1 MSVAPFQP
9 SEEDWTRIIEN
20 QRWLNE
26 LSAKERRQEEQER
39 LQAEEEER
47 AYQLWRNSMG
57 TPAYDPTSPAY
68 LPSSLASAQEA
79 EEKEKAWQEEHH
91 RLLHDEKEI
100 EKRKESLAFVQNLV
114 RLMDSDAA
122 NRERERQAAIA
133 SVRAA
138 FEHGLERT
146 GYGPFKE
153 DMIIAHAECNLMYPP
168 HTKEWNLKFDKYDVV
183 KNYRAWCWNKM
194 HGSISKGW

>member
-9 SEEDWTRIIEN
+9 SEEDWERIIEN

-26 LSAKERRQEEQER
+26 LSAKEQRQEEQER
-39 LQAEEEER
+39 LEAEEEER

-68 LPSSLASAQEA
+68 SSASAHAAQEA
-79 EEKEKAWQEEHH
+79 EQKAWQEEHH

-100 EKRKESLAFVQNLV
+100 AKRKENFAFVQNLV

-133 SVRAA
+133 AVRAS

-183 KNYRAWCWNKM
+183 KEWRAWCWNKM

>member
-1 MSVAPFQP
+1 M
-9 SEEDWTRIIEN
+9 
-20 QRWLNE
+20 
-26 LSAKERRQEEQER
+26 ERA
-39 LQAEEEER
+39 AEEEER
-47 AYQLWRNSMG
+47 AYQVWRDSMG

-68 LPSSLASAQEA
+68 LPTSQPCQEEHEPTHAPLASNEPLKHSWAQASAHAAQEA
-79 EEKEKAWQEEHH
+79 EKKELAWQQEHH

-100 EKRKESLAFVQNLV
+100 AKRKENLAFVQNLV
-114 RLMDSDAA
+114 RLMDSDALK
-122 NRERERQAAIA
+122 REEERQAAIA

>member
-1 MSVAPFQP
+1 M
-9 SEEDWTRIIEN
+9 SEEEYCERIIEN

-26 LSAKERRQEEQER
+26 LSAKEQRQEEQER
-39 LQAEEEER
+39 LEAEEEER

-68 LPSSLASAQEA
+68 SSASA
-79 EEKEKAWQEEHH
+79 H
-91 RLLHDEKEI
+91 
-100 EKRKESLAFVQNLV
+100 
-114 RLMDSDAA
+114 AA

-133 SVRAA
+133 AVRAS

-153 DMIIAHAECNLMYPP
+153 DMIVAHAECNLMYPP

-183 KNYRAWCWNKM
+183 KEWRAWCWNKM

>member
-1 MSVAPFQP
+1 MSVPPNCQM
-9 SEEDWTRIIEN
+9 SEEEYLELFIEN

-26 LSAKERRQEEQER
+26 LSAKEQRQEEQER
-39 LQAEEEER
+39 LEAEEEER

-68 LPSSLASAQEA
+68 LPTSLASAHAAQEA
-79 EEKEKAWQEEHH
+79 
-91 RLLHDEKEI
+91 
-100 EKRKESLAFVQNLV
+100 
-114 RLMDSDAA
+114 
-122 NRERERQAAIA
+122 ERQAAIA
-133 SVRAA
+133 AVRAA

-168 HTKEWNLKFDKYDVV
+168 RTKEWNLKFEKYDVV
-183 KNYRAWCWNKM
+183 KDYRAWCWSKM
-194 HGSISKGW
+194 YGSISKGW

>member
-1 MSVAPFQP
+1 MSVAPIQP
-9 SEEDWTRIIEN
+9 SEEDWERIIEN
-20 QRWLNE
+20 QRCLNE
-26 LSAKERRQEEQER
+26 LSAKEQRAEEQER
-39 LQAEEEER
+39 LEAEEEER
-47 AYQLWRNSMG
+47 SYQQWRNSMG
-57 TPAYDPTSPAY
+57 PPAYDPTSPAY
-68 LPSSLASAQEA
+68 LPASAHA
-79 EEKEKAWQEEHH
+79 AQEE
-91 RLLHDEKEI
+91 
-100 EKRKESLAFVQNLV
+100 
-114 RLMDSDAA
+114 

-133 SVRAA
+133 VVRAS

>member
-1 MSVAPFQP
+1 MSVAKIQP
-9 SEEDWTRIIEN
+9 SEEDWERIIEN

-26 LSAKERRQEEQER
+26 LSAKEQRAEEQER
-39 LQAEEEER
+39 LEAEEEER
-47 AYQLWRNSMG
+47 AYQQWRNSMG
-57 TPAYDPTSPAY
+57 PPAYDPTSPAF
-68 LPSSLASAQEA
+68 AHDAQE
-79 EEKEKAWQEEHH
+79 E
-91 RLLHDEKEI
+91 
-100 EKRKESLAFVQNLV
+100 
-114 RLMDSDAA
+114 

-133 SVRAA
+133 VVRAS
-138 FEHGLERT
+138 FEHGLERA